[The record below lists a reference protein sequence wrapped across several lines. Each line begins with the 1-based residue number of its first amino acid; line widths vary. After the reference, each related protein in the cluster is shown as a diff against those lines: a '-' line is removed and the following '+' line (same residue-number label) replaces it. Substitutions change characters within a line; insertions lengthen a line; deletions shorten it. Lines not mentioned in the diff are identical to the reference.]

1 MSENDQARAQLLDP
15 SSIRPSRWAN
25 RHESTFQSVEFVKLK
40 EEIAAAGGNVQP
52 INVRQDVTGGGY
64 EVVFGHRRLRACQEL
79 GLPVLAIVVSID
91 DRSLWEEMERENR
104 SRANLSPYEQGR
116 HYKAALD
123 QGLYPSIRR
132 LAEVINVD
140 VSQASKVIRIA
151 DLPDVVINAFSSP
164 RDIQV
169 NWAAKL
175 GMALDRDR
183 DGVLKRAAKLV
194 ESRGPRPKPNEIL
207 KALVDPGGVE
217 PFHAEVRKVVG
228 PDGSR
233 RATIRKTPDG
243 YSIAVDSQRV
253 SIEALHVAVQRLL
266 DVGSHDV
273 AASTERGH
281 ALRASTAITSFTNS
295 EPGLH

>member
-1 MSENDQARAQLLDP
+1 MSEHDQARAQLLDP

-52 INVRQDVTGGGY
+52 IKVRQDVTRGGY

-104 SRANLSPYEQGR
+104 SRANLSPYGQGR

-164 RDIQV
+164 RDIHLIGLRSLEWPWIV
-169 NWAAKL
+169 IDMGSSNEPPSSSSRAGL
-175 GMALDRDR
+175 GP
-183 DGVLKRAAKLV
+183 
-194 ESRGPRPKPNEIL
+194 SRMR
-207 KALVDPGGVE
+207 
-217 PFHAEVRKVVG
+217 
-228 PDGSR
+228 S
-233 RATIRKTPDG
+233 
-243 YSIAVDSQRV
+243 
-253 SIEALHVAVQRLL
+253 
-266 DVGSHDV
+266 
-273 AASTERGH
+273 
-281 ALRASTAITSFTNS
+281 
-295 EPGLH
+295 